1 MKNIGIFGGSF
12 NPVQIAH
19 LIIAERFAEECQL
32 DKCMFVPANLS
43 PFKIDQKDKIITSE
57 HRLNMLALA
66 LPGNDKFEIDDC
78 EIQRGGISNT
88 IDTVRYF
95 ENRFPESEVFMLIG
109 SDHAKVF
116 TKWKDWQS
124 ILDLVQL
131 CIARRPYTI
140 SESDRSDIEST
151 LSVRSKVIWIDIPLL
166 DVSSSEIR
174 SRIKQDRSINYIVPD
189 KVIDYIRQNNL
200 FID

>member
-1 MKNIGIFGGSF
+1 MNRIGIFGGSF

-32 DKCMFVPANLS
+32 EKCIFVPANLS
-43 PFKIDQKDKIITSE
+43 PFKADEQEDILSPV

-88 IDTVRYF
+88 IDTIRYF
-95 ENRFPESEVFMLIG
+95 ENRFPESELFMLIG

-116 TKWKDWQS
+116 TKWKDWQEM
-124 ILDLVQL
+124 LNLAHL
-131 CIARRPYTI
+131 CIARRPFTI
-140 SESDRSDIEST
+140 SESDKSDIEAT
-151 LSVRSKVIWIDIPLL
+151 LSIKYNVSWIDIPLL

-174 SRIKQDRSINYIVPD
+174 SRLKAGKSINYIVPD
-189 KVIDYIRQNNL
+189 KVIDLSLIH
-200 FID
+200 I